1 MDKPS
6 RWMETMRG
14 LTYLT
19 QVGLSVATPIILCLL
34 GGLWLRQKLGLAPW
48 TLLIALLAGLV
59 SGLMSLWKFLQYV
72 ARKSR
77 RGPPPG
83 GRQER

>member
-1 MDKPS
+1 
-6 RWMETMRG
+6 METMRG